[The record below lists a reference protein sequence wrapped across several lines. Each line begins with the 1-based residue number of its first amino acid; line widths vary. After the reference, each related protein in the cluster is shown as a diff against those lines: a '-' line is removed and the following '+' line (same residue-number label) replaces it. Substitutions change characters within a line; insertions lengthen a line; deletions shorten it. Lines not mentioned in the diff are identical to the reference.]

1 MKDEK
6 LITELC
12 EVIKESEVNTVEIS
26 NILENLL
33 ENMKDWSLDTS
44 VEEKISNHIS
54 DVFGLMQ
61 YQDMHR
67 QRIERVINYVCE
79 NNNIDP
85 AQYNIAPSAKY
96 IQGDTNSDIVSDDE
110 LAALINEYK

>member
-1 MKDEK
+1 MKHEK

-12 EVIKESEVNTVEIS
+12 EVIKESEVNTVEIY

-33 ENMKDWSLDTS
+33 DNMQNWSLDTS
-44 VEEKISNHIS
+44 VEEKISNRIS

-61 YQDMHR
+61 HQDMHR
-67 QRIERVINYVCE
+67 QKIERVVNYVCE

-85 AQYNIAPSAKY
+85 AKYNIAPSAKY
-96 IQGDTNSDIVSDDE
+96 IQGDNNSDVVSDDE
-110 LAALINEYK
+110 LAALLKEYK